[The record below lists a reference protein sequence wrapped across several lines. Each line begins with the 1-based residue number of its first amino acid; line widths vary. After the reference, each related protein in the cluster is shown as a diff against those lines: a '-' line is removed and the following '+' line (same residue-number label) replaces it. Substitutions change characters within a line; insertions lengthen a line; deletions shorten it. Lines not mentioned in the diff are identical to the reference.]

1 MPLPSV
7 RRLLVEGSDEKWVI
21 PQLIEQATGLH
32 WGERHEPKLVDIVV
46 ADPDGHGRSD
56 QAGGVQKLLERG
68 YIATEYKTARLQA
81 LGVILD
87 ADEDPAG
94 RWQALCNCDLPFA
107 AELPEEP
114 PKDGLVLQP
123 KAGGPRFGA
132 WLMPDNRARG
142 MLETFL
148 LTLRPDGPDPAL
160 WQWADQ
166 VVKQAQNK
174 GAPFRPTHH
183 DKARVHTFLAWQ
195 DPPGRQLHQA
205 IQQRFLDPRSAAAAS
220 FVAWFRRLYQV

>member
-1 MPLPSV
+1 MPLVPV
-7 RRLLVEGSDEKWVI
+7 RLLLVEGQEDARVI
-21 PQLIEQATGLH
+21 PELIESASGLPWGQDETSWMATIKVALGKDR
-32 WGERHEPKLVDIVV
+32 GRPREP
-46 ADPDGHGRSD
+46 
-56 QAGGVQKLLERG
+56 GGNKKLLERG

-132 WLMPDNRARG
+132 WLMPDNRALG

-160 WQWADQ
+160 WQWADE
-166 VVKQAQNK
+166 VVKQAQTN

-205 IQQRFLDPRSAAAAS
+205 IQQRFLDPRSAAAAP
-220 FVAWFRRLYQV
+220 FVDWFRRLFRV